1 MVWHKLEALC
11 KGCFCSLL
19 PKRAKILIACSGGA
33 DSMALLAMLSKLA
46 PQNAWQLAAAH
57 YEHGI
62 RGEDSLADARFVEDF
77 CRERQIPCFV
87 EHGNVPELAA
97 AGSNTLEQAA
107 RSLR

>member
-1 MVWHKLEALC
+1 
-11 KGCFCSLL
+11 
-19 PKRAKILIACSGGA
+19 
-33 DSMALLAMLSKLA
+33 MALLAMLSKLA

-87 EHGNVPELAA
+87 EHGHVFHFHDFFFCC
-97 AGSNTLEQAA
+97 
-107 RSLR
+107 